1 MRRIILSFTLV
12 LLASMSGSAQVDKTI
27 DKTLDKIKDKADKV
41 IDKAD
46 KVIDRGSDLFERGK
60 DYVEDKADKVI
71 TRYRLDTLSVE
82 GVDSMM
88 AVRYQKKGSYDED
101 YMERPSQRF
110 TVKVR
115 SSLSGSG
122 VSANGTYLDQPFH
135 SRFSSNARFT
145 TNVGFSYRGIG
156 LSLSANPFK
165 LKGNKRDTEL
175 RLEILNNRY
184 GFDVSFQNA
193 KTYDGSFEHGMKYNI
208 PSDLV
213 TSKMF
218 MANGYYAFNYRCFSF
233 PAAFT
238 QSYRQ
243 LKSAGSWLVGASFL
257 GGNVSIQGVNVW
269 NDFIPVRNPP
279 MKMRLGFLGIG
290 GGYAYNWVVN
300 EHLMFHVSALPTVG
314 IFSFNRLTMSDVR
327 QKVPYSFPQFLLT
340 ERVSALYE
348 INDQHFLNL
357 ALVAHNTLFGGNSDL
372 RMNYRKWRLTLSYGF
387 RF

>member
-1 MRRIILSFTLV
+1 MCKKLLSLC
-12 LLASMSGSAQVDKTI
+12 LLALTALPLSAQIDKTI
-27 DKTLDKIKDKADKV
+27 DKIKEKADKV
-41 IDKAD
+41 IDK
-46 KVIDRGSDLFERGK
+46 GSDLLERGK

-71 TRYRLDTLSVE
+71 TRYGLDTLSVE
-82 GVDSMM
+82 SVDSMM
-88 AVRYQKKGSYDED
+88 AVRYQKKGTYDED

-122 VSANGTYLDQPFH
+122 IRANGTWNDTPLQG
-135 SRFSSNARFT
+135 RLSSNARFT

-156 LSLSANPFK
+156 LSIAVNPFK
-165 LKGNKRDTEL
+165 WKGNKRDTEL
-175 RLEILNNRY
+175 RFELLNNRY
-184 GFDVSFQNA
+184 GFDVSYQNA
-193 KTYDGSFEHGMKYNI
+193 KTYGGSVDYVGKYDI
-208 PSDLV
+208 SSSYV

-218 MANGYYAFNYRCFSF
+218 MVNGYYAFNYRRFSY

-257 GGNVSIQGVNVW
+257 IGNAEIRGATAGIENNEIQH
-269 NDFIPVRNPP
+269 PP
-279 MKMRLGFLGIG
+279 MKMKVGYLGIG

-300 EHLMFHVSALPTVG
+300 EHLMFHGSLLPTLVIG
-314 IFSFNRLTMSDVR
+314 SFSSMTVDAERY
-327 QKVPYSFPQFLLT
+327 KIPYSFPQFLLT

-348 INDQHFLNL
+348 INDQHFINL
-357 ALVAHNTLFGGNSDL
+357 AVVAHNTLLGGHRDM
-372 RMNYRKWRLTLSYGF
+372 RMNYYKWRLTLSYGF

>member
-1 MRRIILSFTLV
+1 MPV
-12 LLASMSGSAQVDKTI
+12 SAQIDKTI
-27 DKTLDKIKDKADKV
+27 DKIKDKADKV
-41 IDKAD
+41 IDK
-46 KVIDRGSDLFERGK
+46 GSDLIDRGK

-71 TRYRLDTLSVE
+71 TRYGLDTLSVE

-122 VSANGTYLDQPFH
+122 ISANGTWNDKQLH
-135 SRFSSNARFT
+135 SHLSSDARFT

-156 LSLSANPFK
+156 LSLSVNPFK

-175 RLEILNNRY
+175 RFELMNNRY
-184 GFDVSFQNA
+184 GFDISFQNA
-193 KTYDGSFEHGMKYNI
+193 KTYDGSLEHVSQYTI
-208 PSDLV
+208 SSSEV

-218 MANGYYAFNYRCFSF
+218 MVNGYYAFNYRRFSY

-243 LKSAGSWLVGASFL
+243 LQSAGSWLVGASFL
-257 GGNVSIQGVNVW
+257 VGNTNILGASFW
-269 NDFIPVRNPP
+269 NDYSPIHHPA
-279 MKMRLGFLGIG
+279 MKMKVGFLGIG

-300 EHLMFHVSALPTVG
+300 KHLMLHASALPTLT
-314 IFSFNRLTMSDVR
+314 IASFNRLTVDNELN
-327 QKVPYSFPQFLLT
+327 KIPYSFPQFLLT

-348 INDQHFLNL
+348 INDQHFINL
-357 ALVAHNTLFGGNSDL
+357 AVVAHNTLLGGNSDL
-372 RMNYRKWRLTLSYGF
+372 RMNYYKWRLTLSYGF